1 MAREVIWTPRAEEDL
16 LNVCSYLDRV
26 WGERVKMAFLSE
38 VDEVVECIRTF
49 PNIFRSSG
57 RADIREALVTRHNL
71 LFYRITGDRIYLLT
85 LWDTR
90 QDPNERPFP
99 ST

>member
-1 MAREVIWTPRAEEDL
+1 
-16 LNVCSYLDRV
+16 
-26 WGERVKMAFLSE
+26 VKSAFLAE

-49 PNIFRSSG
+49 PYIFRSSG
-57 RADIREALVTRHNL
+57 HADIREALVTKHNV
-71 LFYRITGDRIYLLT
+71 LFYRITEDRIYLLT

-90 QDPNERPFP
+90 QDPEKRPFP